1 MNVTCKTCSKEF
13 NKLPSQIKKSN
24 NNFCSRSCAAKYNNT
39 IYKVKE
45 NKYCLSCNK
54 ILSHRHK
61 IYCDISC
68 QHQKQNT
75 DYITRWKNGEESG
88 ITGKST
94 SKIIKMYLL
103 EKYNNSCAICNW
115 SMINPFT
122 KTLPLEL
129 EHIDGDYTNNKEE
142 NLIILCPNCHS
153 LTKTYR
159 GANKG
164 KSTRSF

>member
-1 MNVTCKTCSKEF
+1 VQ
-13 NKLPSQIKKSN
+13 L
-24 NNFCSRSCAAKYNNT
+24 
-39 IYKVKE
+39 
-45 NKYCLSCNK
+45 
-54 ILSHRHK
+54 
-61 IYCDISC
+61 SC

-153 LTKTYR
+153 LTKTYS
-159 GANKG
+159 GAEGRRCSVRN
-164 KSTRSF
+164 RFPFWYR